1 MSTPTSIRIALT
13 AALAAATALSA
24 PAADLR
30 PLTVGALKG
39 PSGIGLVW
47 LFESPPA
54 APDGSVARPLAVASA
69 DLMAAKTISGEYDI
83 AVLPVN
89 VAAKLY
95 NSGIGIRLAAIIGE
109 GMLSF
114 LTNDPSVSSL
124 ADLKGGAVNVAG
136 QGATPDYVF
145 RRLLAGAGMDPAKD
159 LRLEYALPYPEAA
172 AALAAGKI
180 RSALLPEPF
189 STMARMANPALRS
202 PIDVGALWTRA
213 TGQAGYP
220 MTALVVSSRLAA
232 ERPEAVAAT
241 LAACE
246 ASIKKVVGD
255 PERAAALVEK
265 HDLGLKAA
273 VAAKAIPRSAY
284 VYKGA
289 REARPSIEAL
299 LGVFLETA
307 PASVGGRLPDDGF
320 YLGR

>member
-1 MSTPTSIRIALT
+1 MSTTVRTRIALA
-13 AALAAATALSA
+13 AALAAAVSISA
-24 PAADLR
+24 SAAE
-30 PLTVGALKG
+30 PIAVGALKG

-47 LFESPPA
+47 LFESPPT
-54 APDGSVARPLAVASA
+54 APDGSVARPVAVASA
-69 DLMAAKTISGEYDI
+69 DLMAAKTISGEYGI

-109 GMLSF
+109 GMVSF
-114 LTNDPSVSSL
+114 LTNDPSVSKL
-124 ADLKGGAVNVAG
+124 ADLAGGAVNVAG

-180 RSALLPEPF
+180 RSAILPEPF

-202 PIDVGALWTRA
+202 PIDIGALWTKA

-232 ERPEAVAAT
+232 ERPEAVEAT
-241 LAACE
+241 LKACE

-255 PERAAALVEK
+255 PEGAAALVEK

-273 VAAKAIPRSAY
+273 VAAKAITRSAY
-284 VYKGA
+284 VYEGA